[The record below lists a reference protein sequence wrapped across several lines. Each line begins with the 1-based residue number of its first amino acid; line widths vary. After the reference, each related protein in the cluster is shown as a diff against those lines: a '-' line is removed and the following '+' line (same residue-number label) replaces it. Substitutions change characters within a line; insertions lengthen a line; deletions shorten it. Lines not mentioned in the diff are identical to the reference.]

1 MHAARRAGLRI
12 ILRSAYHGILA
23 PCAGWRDVA
32 VRDRVEVFQPAPPS
46 PSCPCEP
53 SPATET
59 AHAQE
64 PRMADQDE
72 AGLSARRPA
81 TPASEKS
88 TETAAAPGEQRR
100 VSGTAPLRDR
110 RLPWSQ
116 LLRRV
121 FAVDALQCDRCG
133 GRMQTLAAIDQPE
146 VIRDILD
153 CLGLS
158 SRAPPLTPA
167 RSPEPTDLELG
178 FGEPWPGNEPDG
190 EGW

>member
-1 MHAARRAGLRI
+1 VPPPRANMVR
-12 ILRSAYHGILA
+12 YHGILA
-23 PCAGWRDVA
+23 PCAGWRDAV
-32 VRDRVEVFQPAPPS
+32 VRDRVEVFQAAPPS
-46 PSCPCEP
+46 PSCPSEP

-59 AHAQE
+59 APAQE

-88 TETAAAPGEQRR
+88 TETAAAPGAQHR
-100 VSGTAPLRDR
+100 VPGPAPLRER
-110 RLPWSQ
+110 RLPWAQ

-133 GRMQTLAAIDQPE
+133 GRMRILAAIDQPE
-146 VIRDILD
+146 VTRDILD

-167 RSPEPTDLELG
+167 CSPEPTDLELG
-178 FGEPWPGNEPDG
+178 FEEPWPGDEPDG